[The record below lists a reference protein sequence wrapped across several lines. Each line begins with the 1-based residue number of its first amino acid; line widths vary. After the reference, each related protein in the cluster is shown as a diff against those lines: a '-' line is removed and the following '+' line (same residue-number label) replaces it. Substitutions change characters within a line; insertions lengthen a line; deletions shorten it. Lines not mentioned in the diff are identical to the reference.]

1 VRPGSVRSWVAPARE
16 EIKKCLISL
25 HRARAEAEGED
36 VMREMITGRYVLGA
50 DNKAHDLFTEKDVEF
65 HPFYYKDEV
74 G

>member
-1 VRPGSVRSWVAPARE
+1 
-16 EIKKCLISL
+16 
-25 HRARAEAEGED
+25 
-36 VMREMITGRYVLGA
+36 MREMITGRYVLGA